1 MFPLPEEISL
11 PFDTAPNSLRFS
23 ILFSPLESL
32 SYVYRDFNSSSS
44 IILIAFPPGEVL
56 TEFSVHRPYFICS
69 PSRLIS
75 FASLTIF
82 FL

>member
-32 SYVYRDFNSSSS
+32 SHVYRDFNSSSS

-56 TEFSVHRPYFICS
+56 TQSF
-69 PSRLIS
+69 PSIVLTLYVLRL
-75 FASLTIF
+75 ASSHL
-82 FL
+82 LH